1 MINVRK
7 KIKNGNF
14 IEHDQKDKQKN
25 SYVSLPLKLTLQIYQ
40 I

>member
-1 MINVRK
+1 MLEKR
-7 KIKNGNF
+7 KNGNF

>member
-14 IEHDQKDKQKN
+14 TKHDKKDKQKN
-25 SYVSLPLKLTLQIYQ
+25 SYVVYL
-40 I
+40 